1 MRPTRWSTRI
11 HMNPRIASFARHLTR
26 RRTLIAIAIV
36 LILAGGGALLAKKRA
51 AASTAAIASAAGNPA
66 NTGNAAGTST
76 LEFLAGDIM
85 RVTPQPLRRVL
96 PLSGALRAIDQA
108 TVKARVAG
116 EIRVVHVRE
125 GEAVRAGQ
133 VLVEMDQIDFRS
145 RLDQAKGAL
154 LAQQGNLDI
163 ATQTRTN
170 NQRLVDKGFISR
182 NAFDNAA
189 SQYDIA
195 KANLDSARGALAV
208 AQKALSDTVVK
219 APIDGLISS
228 RAVEPGETVPV
239 DATLLKVVD
248 LRKIEME
255 APVPTADILN
265 VKLGQIVTVT
275 VEGLPTPLTGT
286 VARINP
292 ATETGSRSIMVYVRI
307 DNPDGLLRAGMFGQA
322 LLTLATRDEVLS
334 VPPTAIQ
341 EVGGIRCVYLI
352 RDGKLVQQP
361 VTLGMRGADNAGA
374 NAVEVVSGLQNG
386 DQLVKNNLG
395 TLQDGIKV
403 RIVGTPAVSPAAISA
418 TPPAGHS

>member
-1 MRPTRWSTRI
+1 MTPT
-11 HMNPRIASFARHLTR
+11 PPAKSFFTRHLTR
-26 RRTLIAIAIV
+26 RRVLIALAIALV
-36 LILAGGGALLAKKRA
+36 LAGSGVLLAKKRA
-51 AASTAAIASAAGNPA
+51 AASAAAIASAAANAG
-66 NTGNAAGTST
+66 NTGIAAAAAGNST
-76 LEFLAGDIM
+76 LEFLASDIM
-85 RVTPQPLRRVL
+85 RVSPQPLRQVL
-96 PLSGALRAIDQA
+96 PLSGALRAIEQA

-255 APVPTADILN
+255 APVPTADILS

-322 LLTLATRDEVLS
+322 LLTLATRNEVLS

-341 EVGGIRCVYLI
+341 EIGGIRCVYLI

-374 NAVEVVSGLQNG
+374 NAVEVISGVQSG

-403 RIVGTPAVSPAAISA
+403 HITGTAVGAAASTPAA
-418 TPPAGHS
+418 TPAGRN